1 MADASAITLTPPP
14 PASAPTPVASSMDGM
29 SQLAG
34 SLPKND
40 PGRALAGEEA
50 AQGARLQQHLDEDDA
65 QLSHLDAAQQDTWRM
80 MQRQRL
86 VTVNKAQV
94 LRKVLPVIGLFTL
107 IAGKAAGMDGA
118 LAALGGG
125 LAGLTKGL
133 DQGMQDAWKQY
144 TASYNQMMA
153 RVKETQAQIKAVIDD
168 RDKTQAQKTD
178 LYKALGSQVA
188 SYRLALSRAASDQ
201 SRMAAAQLRASTEQA
216 DTAAH
221 DATELA
227 VANTHAQLEQQAR
240 IVAQQ
245 KHLADVALKPPTVGD
260 MKVALGALFGAPK
273 VVPATTTAT
282 KDTKTTTSVA
292 QLDAQ
297 LAGGGAKTDPFAG
310 YDTMQQGEARQL
322 LSQTAVYQAQHPDVP
337 RDVAMQRVQAD
348 LFRQGLSTVSSLRM
362 PHERAAAAGGGKSVT
377 MDSVRRYM
385 ASHPGQSQD
394 QVVSELKAKGYVVVP

>member
-1 MADASAITLTPPP
+1 MAEGSITTLTPPP
-14 PASAPTPVASSMDGM
+14 PAPAPTPVTSSMDGM
-29 SQLAG
+29 SKLAS

-40 PGRALAGEEA
+40 PGRALADEEV
-50 AQGARLQQHLDEDDA
+50 AQGGELQQHMDEDDA
-65 QLSHLDAAQQDTWRM
+65 ELSNLDAAQQDTWRM

-144 TASYNQMMA
+144 TVSYNQMMA

-201 SRMAAAQLRASTEQA
+201 SRMAAAQLRASTEKA

-221 DATELA
+221 DATALA
-227 VANTHAQLEQQAR
+227 VANTHAQLERQAR

-260 MKVALGALFGAPK
+260 MKVALGALFGAPNAGDVK
-273 VVPATTTAT
+273 AATTAAG
-282 KDTKTTTSVA
+282 DP
-292 QLDAQ
+292 L
-297 LAGGGAKTDPFAG
+297 LGGGKVDPFAG
-310 YDTMQQGEARQL
+310 YDTMKQGEARQL
-322 LSQTAVYQAQHPDVP
+322 LSQVAVYQAQHPDVP

>member
-1 MADASAITLTPPP
+1 MAEGSITTLTPPP
-14 PASAPTPVASSMDGM
+14 PAPAPTPVASSMDGM

-40 PGRALAGEEA
+40 PGRALADQEV
-50 AQGARLQQHLDEDDA
+50 AQGAQLQQHMDEDDA

-133 DQGMQDAWKQY
+133 DQGMQDAWNQY
-144 TASYNQMMA
+144 TVSYNQMMA
-153 RVKETQAQIKAVIDD
+153 RVQETQAQIKAVIDD

-188 SYRLALSRAASDQ
+188 SYRLALSNVASNESRIQAANI
-201 SRMAAAQLRASTEQA
+201 RASTDRA
-216 DTAAH
+216 DAAAH
-221 DATELA
+221 DATALA

-260 MKVALGALFGAPK
+260 MKVALGALFGAPNAADVKAAMAAAADPLLGDGKGGK
-273 VVPATTTAT
+273 V
-282 KDTKTTTSVA
+282 
-292 QLDAQ
+292 
-297 LAGGGAKTDPFAG
+297 DPFAG
-310 YDTMQQGEARQL
+310 YDTMKQGEARQL
-322 LSQTAVYQAQHPDVP
+322 LSQVAVYQAQHPDVP

-362 PHERAAAAGGGKSVT
+362 PHERTAAPSVGKSVT

-394 QVVSELKAKGYVVVP
+394 QVVSKLKVKGYVVVP

>member
-1 MADASAITLTPPP
+1 MAEGSITTLTPPS
-14 PASAPTPVASSMDGM
+14 PAPAPAPVASSMDGM
-29 SQLAG
+29 SQLAS

-40 PGRALAGEEA
+40 PGRALADQEA
-50 AQGARLQQHLDEDDA
+50 AQGARLQQHMDEDDA
-65 QLSHLDAAQQDTWRM
+65 ELSHLDAAQQDTWRM

-144 TASYNQMMA
+144 TVSYNQMMA

-221 DATELA
+221 DATALA

-260 MKVALGALFGAPK
+260 MKVALGALFGAPNAADVK
-273 VVPATTTAT
+273 AATAAAG
-282 KDTKTTTSVA
+282 DP
-292 QLDAQ
+292 L
-297 LAGGGAKTDPFAG
+297 LGGGKVDPFAG
-310 YDTMQQGEARQL
+310 YDTMKQGEARQL
-322 LSQTAVYQAQHPDVP
+322 LSQVAVYQAQHPDVP

-348 LFRQGLSTVSSLRM
+348 LFRQGLSTVSSLQM

-385 ASHPGQSQD
+385 ANHLGQSQD

>member
-14 PASAPTPVASSMDGM
+14 SKMDGM
-29 SQLAG
+29 AQIAGVIPKGDILKPLA
-34 SLPKND
+34 
-40 PGRALAGEEA
+40 EQEV
-50 AQGARLQQHLDEDDA
+50 AQGEQLQQHMDEDEA
-65 QLSHLDAAQQDTWRM
+65 QLSHLDQAQQANWQM

-86 VTVNKAQV
+86 ITVNKAQV

-107 IAGKAAGMDGA
+107 IAGKAEGLDGA

-125 LAGLTKGL
+125 MAGLTKGM
-133 DQGMQDAWKQY
+133 DQNMQDAWKQY
-144 TASYNQMMA
+144 TVHYNQMMA

-201 SRMAAAQLRASTEQA
+201 SRMQAAQLRASTEAA

-221 DATELA
+221 DATQLA
-227 VANTHAQLEQQAR
+227 VANTHAEVERQAR

-245 KHLADVALKPPTVGD
+245 KHLADVALKAPTVGD

-273 VVPATTTAT
+273 GGAAIAAPTG
-282 KDTKTTTSVA
+282 DP
-292 QLDAQ
+292 L
-297 LAGGGAKTDPFAG
+297 LGGGKVDPFAG

-348 LFRQGLSTVSSLRM
+348 LFRQGLSNVSSLKL
-362 PHERAAAAGGGKSVT
+362 PHERAAAAGGKTVT
-377 MDSVRRYM
+377 MAGVRKYV
-385 ASHPGQSQD
+385 AAHPGQSQD
-394 QVVSELKAKGYVVVP
+394 QVIAELKAKGYVVVP

>member
-1 MADASAITLTPPP
+1 MAEGSITTLTPPS
-14 PASAPTPVASSMDGM
+14 PAPAPAPVASSMDGM

-40 PGRALAGEEA
+40 PGRALADQEV
-50 AQGARLQQHLDEDDA
+50 AQDAQLQQHMDEDDA

-125 LAGLTKGL
+125 MAGLTKGL

-221 DATELA
+221 DATALA

-260 MKVALGALFGAPK
+260 MKVALGALFGAPNASDVK
-273 VVPATTTAT
+273 AATAAAG
-282 KDTKTTTSVA
+282 DP
-292 QLDAQ
+292 L
-297 LAGGGAKTDPFAG
+297 LGGGKVDPFAG
-310 YDTMQQGEARQL
+310 YDTMKQGEARQL
-322 LSQTAVYQAQHPDVP
+322 LSQVAVYQAQHPDVP

-362 PHERAAAAGGGKSVT
+362 PHERAAAASGGKSVT

-385 ASHPGQSQD
+385 ANHPGQSQD

>member
-1 MADASAITLTPPP
+1 MAEGSITTLTPPP
-14 PASAPTPVASSMDGM
+14 PAPAPTPVASSMDGM

-40 PGRALAGEEA
+40 PGRALADQEV
-50 AQGARLQQHLDEDDA
+50 AQGAQLQQHMDEDDA
-65 QLSHLDAAQQDTWRM
+65 ELSHLDASQQDTWRM

-201 SRMAAAQLRASTEQA
+201 SRMQAAQLRASTEQA

-221 DATELA
+221 DATALA

-260 MKVALGALFGAPK
+260 MKVALGALFGAPNAADVK
-273 VVPATTTAT
+273 A
-282 KDTKTTTSVA
+282 VA
-292 QLDAQ
+292 AAAGDPL
-297 LAGGGAKTDPFAG
+297 LGGGKVDPFAG
-310 YDTMQQGEARQL
+310 YDTMKQGEARQL
-322 LSQTAVYQAQHPDVP
+322 LSQVAVYQAQHPDVP

-348 LFRQGLSTVSSLRM
+348 LFRQGLSTVSSLKM
-362 PHERAAAAGGGKSVT
+362 PNERAASASGGKSVT

>member
-1 MADASAITLTPPP
+1 MAEGSITTLTPPP
-14 PASAPTPVASSMDGM
+14 PAPAPTPVASSMDGM

-40 PGRALAGEEA
+40 PGRALADQEV
-50 AQGARLQQHLDEDDA
+50 AQGAQLQQHMDEDDA
-65 QLSHLDAAQQDTWRM
+65 ELSHLDASQQDTWRM

-201 SRMAAAQLRASTEQA
+201 SRMQAAQLRASTEQA

-221 DATELA
+221 DATALA

-260 MKVALGALFGAPK
+260 MKVALGALFGAPNAADVK
-273 VVPATTTAT
+273 AATAAAG
-282 KDTKTTTSVA
+282 DP
-292 QLDAQ
+292 L
-297 LAGGGAKTDPFAG
+297 LGGGKVDPFAG
-310 YDTMQQGEARQL
+310 YDTMKQGEARQL
-322 LSQTAVYQAQHPDVP
+322 LSQVAVYQAQHPDVP

-362 PHERAAAAGGGKSVT
+362 PHEREAAPSGGKSVT

>member
-1 MADASAITLTPPP
+1 MADASTITLTPPP
-14 PASAPTPVASSMDGM
+14 SSMDGM
-29 SQLAG
+29 SRLAG
-34 SLPKND
+34 SLPKGD
-40 PGRALAGEEA
+40 PAQPLAQAEV
-50 AQGARLQQHLDEDDA
+50 AQGAQLQQHMDEDEA
-65 QLSHLDAAQQDTWRM
+65 QLSHLDQAQQANWQM

-94 LRKVLPVIGLFTL
+94 LRKVLPIIGLFTL
-107 IAGKAAGMDGA
+107 IAGKAEGLDGA

-125 LAGLTKGL
+125 MAGLTKGL
-133 DQGMQDAWKQY
+133 DQNMQDAWKQY

-201 SRMAAAQLRASTEQA
+201 SRMQAAQLRSSTEQA

-221 DATELA
+221 DATALA

-245 KHLADVALKPPTVGD
+245 KHLADVALKAPTVGD
-260 MKVALGALFGAPK
+260 MKVALGALFGAPNAADVK
-273 VVPATTTAT
+273 AATTA
-282 KDTKTTTSVA
+282 A
-292 QLDAQ
+292 AGLDP
-297 LAGGGAKTDPFAG
+297 LLGGGKVDPFAG

-337 RDVAMQRVQAD
+337 RDVAMQRVQAG
-348 LFRQGLSTVSSLRM
+348 LYQQGLTNVASLKLPNERNGASSGKTYTMAQMRQVM
-362 PHERAAAAGGGKSVT
+362 DRTGKSQAQV
-377 MDSVRRYM
+377 M
-385 ASHPGQSQD
+385 AD
-394 QVVSELKAKGYVVVP
+394 LKAQGYVLDASQP